1 MKTSNPRK
9 PSSLAA
15 RSLKVVGIL
24 LILSS
29 FLDILVI
36 PAPYQPL
43 DLPWRLQFASTVVDR
58 GVIPMIGI
66 ALTFAGYW
74 MDTAGAATA
83 LPRKKW
89 QDLRFWGLILSS
101 FLGVVFL
108 LVTAIHFNDVRMQ
121 SSTRLQD
128 IQQQARQAETELN
141 IQLGSEEFQQQVT
154 QQRTQLETQLRGLLE
169 NPDQVN
175 QLLESEQTPQ
185 QLRALLEASQ
195 ENPEEIDRFLDEQ
208 ASQLPEQLGGQ
219 IRERQLELEQ
229 QTRLAAW
236 KSAFRIG
243 TSSLLLAIG
252 YILIGW
258 TGLKGMMRPRRAA
271 RQAPSAN

>member
-1 MKTSNPRK
+1 M
-9 PSSLAA
+9 
-15 RSLKVVGIL
+15 
-24 LILSS
+24 
-29 FLDILVI
+29 D
-36 PAPYQPL
+36 
-43 DLPWRLQFASTVVDR
+43 
-58 GVIPMIGI
+58 
-66 ALTFAGYW
+66 GYRW
-74 MDTAGAATA
+74 CGDSP
-83 LPRKKW
+83 PRKKW

-208 ASQLPEQLGGQ
+208 AHSFPNNSVD
-219 IRERQLELEQ
+219 
-229 QTRLAAW
+229 
-236 KSAFRIG
+236 KSVSG
-243 TSSLLLAIG
+243 S
-252 YILIGW
+252 
-258 TGLKGMMRPRRAA
+258 
-271 RQAPSAN
+271 